1 MEFEWDDAKSDACFA
16 HRGFDFAYAVREFLD
31 PNRIVVP
38 DSRWDYGEDRYRL
51 LGRIEGRVFVL
62 IYTFRVPPSASS
74 RPARPTGKRF
84 GTMSTTRIRIDPDDP
99 SSLPEG
105 QVDYAVLDA
114 TTERDLTVQQ
124 AQDDAEAMKDM
135 ARYARRVRRR
145 LGLTQVE
152 FARRIDVPH
161 ETIRN
166 WEQGKRGPTGA
177 ARALLRVLD
186 KAPETALR
194 ALG

>member
-1 MEFEWDDAKSDACFA
+1 MSRTRVRIDLDDPRSLPA
-16 HRGFDFAYAVREFLD
+16 
-31 PNRIVVP
+31 
-38 DSRWDYGEDRYRL
+38 
-51 LGRIEGRVFVL
+51 GRVD
-62 IYTFRVPPSASS
+62 R
-74 RPARPTGKRF
+74 
-84 GTMSTTRIRIDPDDP
+84 
-99 SSLPEG
+99 
-105 QVDYAVLDA
+105 AVMDA
-114 TTERDLTVQQ
+114 TGEEDIARQVRD
-124 AQDDAEAMKDM
+124 DDAEAMQDM

-177 ARALLRVLD
+177 ARALLRILD

-194 ALG
+194 VLD